1 MRTRLEALSR
11 LAVLNLLSL
20 SLIFGIVAYRTDF
33 ISAQETAED
42 ENAAVALPQ
51 ETPIAKDE
59 DEDDDADDPP
69 TDNDGVDTPPAD
81 ADEASDSE
89 AAVYTVKPGDTLL
102 RIARR
107 LGVPFAS
114 LAAQTDNPSLI
125 HAGQQFTYD
134 AGDSGQG
141 ASGQANASSAAP
153 PVAARGVQA
162 DGGELQTFVFTVRKG
177 DTLSHIAAY
186 LGVPLEAL
194 AAQADN
200 PRVIKPGQQFSYQS
214 QDRIDTPP
222 LWTDNDG
229 TDSDGVDTTGQGYYN
244 AGNQQGYSDND
255 GYDTTGN
262 LTDNDGTDSDGYDTT
277 GNLTDNDGTDSD
289 GVDTT
294 GNLTDND
301 GTDSDGYD
309 TTGNLTD
316 NDGTD
321 SDGYDTTG
329 NLSDND
335 SPDTPDS
342 ADS

>member
-1 MRTRLEALSR
+1 MRARLEALSR
-11 LAVLNLLSL
+11 VMLFNLLSL
-20 SLIFGIVAYRTDF
+20 SLIFGIVAYRADF

-42 ENAAVALPQ
+42 DDAAVALPQ

-59 DEDDDADDPP
+59 DDDDDADDPP
-69 TDNDGVDTPPAD
+69 TDNDGADTPPD
-81 ADEASDSE
+81 ADDASGS
-89 AAVYTVKPGDTLL
+89 ATAVYTVKPGDTLL

-107 LGVPFAS
+107 LGVPYAALAS
-114 LAAQTDNPSLI
+114 QTDNPSLI
-125 HAGQQFTYD
+125 HAGQQFTYQ
-134 AGDSGQG
+134 AASSGQG

-153 PVAARGVQA
+153 PVAAGGAQA
-162 DGGELQTFVFTVRKG
+162 GGELQTFVFTVRKG

-200 PRVIKPGQQFSYQS
+200 PRVIKPGQQFSYLS
-214 QDRIDTPP
+214 HDRIDTPP

-229 TDSDGVDTTGQGYYN
+229 TDSDGYDTTGQGYYN
-244 AGNQQGYSDND
+244 AGNQQAYGDND

-262 LTDNDGTDSDGYDTT
+262 LTDNDGTDSDGI
-277 GNLTDNDGTDSD
+277 
-289 GVDTT
+289 
-294 GNLTDND
+294 
-301 GTDSDGYD
+301 D

-335 SPDTPDS
+335 SPDSPDS
-342 ADS
+342 